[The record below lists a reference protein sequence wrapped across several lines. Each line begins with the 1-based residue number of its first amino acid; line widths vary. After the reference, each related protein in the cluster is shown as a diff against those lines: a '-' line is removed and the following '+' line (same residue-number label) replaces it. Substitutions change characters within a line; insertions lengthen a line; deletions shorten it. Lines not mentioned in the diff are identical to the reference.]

1 MPLREASSRAQNILQ
16 SLTDSNVVPT
26 VEKLVPQIKAA
37 VPTASPADL
46 VNGQKRSRLNIFSQ
60 LAYTEAVAG
69 TIAPPPAGK
78 KASLR

>member
-1 MPLREASSRAQNILQ
+1 M
-16 SLTDSNVVPT
+16 VPN

-37 VPTASPADL
+37 VPNASPADL
-46 VNGQKRSRLNIFSQ
+46 VNGLTAAYCHEVAGNNALSIMQKRSRLNIFSQ